1 MVLAAVKSHGW
12 ALQYA
17 SEELRNDK
25 DVILT
30 AVYNRSYAI
39 SFLPIK

>member
-25 DVILT
+25 QFMLA
-30 AVYNRSYAI
+30 AVKKDGSSLEFA
-39 SFLPIK
+39 SE